1 MVFSGIALLIGAV
14 VVSVIAETTARG
26 RVSVNGGA
34 GIRIPSVMA
43 SEQSWQGGH
52 RAARPYLHATAGAL
66 GLAALCAIFAPTTLA
81 NIALLGGMA
90 IGIASLA
97 AGTVAAHRAAKK
109 INNA

>member
-1 MVFSGIALLIGAV
+1 M
-14 VVSVIAETTARG
+14 
-26 RVSVNGGA
+26 
-34 GIRIPSVMA
+34 MA
-43 SEQSWQGGH
+43 SEESWQAGH

-97 AGTVAAHRAAKK
+97 VAGQEVVDAGGGVTLIVRPSRLSRCCPHWPSGCSASLREVPSLVREYSTLGGTSA
-109 INNA
+109 